1 MGHCM
6 RVLIILAVL
15 SLIGCFQ
22 RINITEIKQ
31 AEKYCSDKM
40 GILGITEYAAGSTVI
55 YCISGDSARASSVSL
70 LEDDSSEVK

>member
-1 MGHCM
+1 M
-6 RVLIILAVL
+6 RVLIVL
-15 SLIGCFQ
+15 VVLVLTGCFQ

-31 AEKYCSDKM
+31 AESYCADK
-40 GILGITEYAAGSTVI
+40 LGVLSITEYAVGSTVI

>member
-1 MGHCM
+1 MK
-6 RVLIILAVL
+6 ILLAIMFATAL
-15 SLIGCFQ
+15 TGCFQ
-22 RINITEIKQ
+22 RINVTEIKQ